1 MRRALGDEKPRADGR
16 GRCVTRRR
24 RGSRRRLGSGRCRR
38 TAKRRRRLRRQRK
51 GTAEAASRKRQARPP
66 TGGAPP
72 SSAGRLGFTPSRLR
86 EGATCPP
93 ETFPGKFRSSYA
105 HFCTFCFTF
114 RTMSKLYHLNFT
126 FRTQNS
132 NSNHYPNIL
141 SKFMA
146 TFHLGSTAAL
156 FLPNHCPS

>member
-1 MRRALGDEKPRADGR
+1 VCYPPASGKSATTRERPMQEDGEEEEASAEAEEGNGGGGESETPSSGRPPEERLHRRRAALG
-16 GRCVTRRR
+16 
-24 RGSRRRLGSGRCRR
+24 
-38 TAKRRRRLRRQRK
+38 LRRHGYGK
-51 GTAEAASRKRQARPP
+51 A
-66 TGGAPP
+66 
-72 SSAGRLGFTPSRLR
+72 
-86 EGATCPP
+86 PP

-132 NSNHYPNIL
+132 NSNHCPNIL
-141 SKFMA
+141 SKSMA